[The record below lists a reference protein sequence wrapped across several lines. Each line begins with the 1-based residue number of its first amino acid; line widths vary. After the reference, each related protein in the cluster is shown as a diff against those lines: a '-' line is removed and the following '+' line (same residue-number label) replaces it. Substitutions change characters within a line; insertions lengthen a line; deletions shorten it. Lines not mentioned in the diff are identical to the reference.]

1 VARDYATRT
10 HGGPIRM
17 ATVGVVFVA
26 AGLAV
31 VLVPAQLVAAHRAA
45 TTVSARVDLPAAVAS
60 SCCVRGRPAAAAG
73 RTAGTRVLKRTRDK

>member
-1 VARDYATRT
+1 
-10 HGGPIRM
+10 M

-45 TTVSARVDLPAAVAS
+45 TTVSTRVDLPAAAS
-60 SCCVRGRPAAAAG
+60 GTCCARGRPSATAAR
-73 RTAGTRVLKRTRDK
+73 RTAGTRELKRPRDR

>member
-1 VARDYATRT
+1 
-10 HGGPIRM
+10 M

-45 TTVSARVDLPAAVAS
+45 TTVSTRVDLPAS
-60 SCCVRGRPAAAAG
+60 GTCCVRARASAAAHR
-73 RTAGTRVLKRTRDK
+73 RTAGARELKSRRDR

>member
-1 VARDYATRT
+1 
-10 HGGPIRM
+10 M

-45 TTVSARVDLPAAVAS
+45 TTVSTRVDLSATAS
-60 SCCVRGRPAAAAG
+60 GSCCVRGPPAAAAG
-73 RTAGTRVLKRTRDK
+73 RSAGVLKRPRDK

>member
-1 VARDYATRT
+1 
-10 HGGPIRM
+10 M

-45 TTVSARVDLPAAVAS
+45 TTVSTRVDLPAAAAG
-60 SCCVRGRPAAAAG
+60 SCCARGRSVTSADL
-73 RTAGTRVLKRTRDK
+73 RRRRRHGTQ

>member
-1 VARDYATRT
+1 
-10 HGGPIRM
+10 M

-45 TTVSARVDLPAAVAS
+45 TTVSTRVDLPGAAS
-60 SCCVRGRPAAAAG
+60 GGCGVRGRPAASAA
-73 RTAGTRVLKRTRDK
+73 RHMAGSRDLKKPRDR